1 MSLQPSTSA
10 KPATPETP
18 ARPVV
23 LVVDDYAETRRLI
36 YFYLRD
42 EYEVVEVDSAEKA
55 VAYLAEGNPAH
66 LVVMDINFQDGM
78 NGMTATEQIRS
89 NPALKNL
96 PILAT
101 SAYAY
106 PDDRTR
112 FLETGFDD
120 YIAKPLFKE
129 RTLKKVR
136 SMLGGNGQGVWVTKK
151 QENGEA

>member
-1 MSLQPSTSA
+1 MSIHPSASNESSTPQP
-10 KPATPETP
+10 PP
-18 ARPVV
+18 RPVV

-42 EYEVVEVDSAEKA
+42 EYDVVEVGSAEQA
-55 VAYLAEGNPAH
+55 VAYLAEGKPAD

-78 NGMTATEQIRS
+78 NGMTATEQIRAI
-89 NPALKNL
+89 PALKHL

-136 SMLGGNGQGVWVTKK
+136 SMLRGGGSAVWVTKK
-151 QENGEA
+151 HENGEA